1 MASSLSNV
9 SVSNQRYETCFCFA
23 NLSYKT
29 TNPQESPTSR
39 FNFYFAK
46 YSEKDIET
54 QDKIQRVSEL
64 TQLDVDMDKLVKEEI
79 SRIDVET

>member
-23 NLSYKT
+23 NLSYK

-54 QDKIQRVSEL
+54 QDKIQRFSEL
-64 TQLDVDMDKLVKEEI
+64 TRLDVDMDVLVKEEI